1 MIFATFMYLLLYRQ
15 LSHQQI
21 FIHECFLTNVYNNF
35 YTCMCCYFST
45 FLHHYLP
52 FTVNINFLHFLVHI
66 SFSTFIT
73 TSIIF
78 ITIIHHHCH
87 FYSFSYLL
95 SPLSSLV
102 SSLLPLHHNVHYCY
116 SFLYTSFCFSLLHLF
131 HYCSPIHY
139 LPSLLLVAT
148 ANTNPYSYLYT
159 PSAINFIT
167 SSQLLCIPLPSL
179 FLVTTASI
187 DPYPY
192 LYTPSAINFFI
203 STPTYTTFITHIY
216 HHSLLPL
223 STSPISSLPPH
234 ALHHHIT
241 HHHSHF
247 CYTPT
252 LHRQKKSCEC

>member
-1 MIFATFMYLLLYRQ
+1 MVIFPPFFITTSLLL
-15 LSHQQI
+15 LISI
-21 FIHECFLTNVYNNF
+21 FY
-35 YTCMCCYFST
+35 T
-45 FLHHYLP
+45 FLHT
-52 FTVNINFLHFLVHI
+52 F
-66 SFSTFIT
+66 FSTFIT

-116 SFLYTSFCFSLLHLF
+116 SFLYTSFCFNLHSF

-159 PSAINFIT
+159 
-167 SSQLLCIPLPSL
+167 L
-179 FLVTTASI
+179 
-187 DPYPY
+187 
-192 LYTPSAINFFI
+192 SAINFFI